1 MTNDAAN
8 IIITKHFISL
18 YERKCENLKNLNEF
32 TAKYKGSK
40 HTTLMETKYFQ
51 ESGKLIKDLP

>member
-8 IIITKHFISL
+8 IIITKHLVSL
-18 YERKCENLKNLNEF
+18 YGRKCENLKNLNEF

-40 HTTLMETKYFQ
+40 HTTLMENQILSREWKT
-51 ESGKLIKDLP
+51 D